1 MNLPKAFLSIVLTV
15 SNLPCSYKLE
25 ITQVHSKN
33 EILME
38 NLKKQDQSS
47 ANHAS
52 LREFLSNIKTRE
64 LYFFMLFL
72 LQIKKVVA
80 QSKNGHGIIFNLY
93 ITKD

>member
-1 MNLPKAFLSIVLTV
+1 MNLSKAFLNIVLTV
-15 SNLPCSYKLE
+15 SNLPCSYKVE

-64 LYFFMLFL
+64 LYFFYA
-72 LQIKKVVA
+72 VSVT
-80 QSKNGHGIIFNLY
+80 N
-93 ITKD
+93 

>member
-1 MNLPKAFLSIVLTV
+1 MNLSKAFLNVVLTV
-15 SNLPCSYKLE
+15 SNLPCSYKVE

-64 LYFFMLFL
+64 LYFFYA
-72 LQIKKVVA
+72 VSVT
-80 QSKNGHGIIFNLY
+80 N
-93 ITKD
+93 